1 MCSTNTHRSTGKFNG
16 ERDGPGKQTKRPF
29 GQSRKD
35 FMCREY
41 PNDGKLRCFPSVPDV
56 PDYRIKA
63 SVKSTVKKNKHVA
76 KVRHTNY

>member
-41 PNDGKLRCFPSVPDV
+41 PNDGKFVVSR
-56 PDYRIKA
+56 A
-63 SVKSTVKKNKHVA
+63 SQMFQIIE
-76 KVRHTNY
+76 